1 MSLHLCLSSVAMDL
15 FTVLYFETNWQSVEL
30 KLKWDL
36 SVHRNLRSYLN
47 FSLSIPGHPGSDLHP
62 EHHQQCYK
70 GEKATQCI
78 MERQEFF

>member
-1 MSLHLCLSSVAMDL
+1 M
-15 FTVLYFETNWQSVEL
+15 
-30 KLKWDL
+30 
-36 SVHRNLRSYLN
+36 HRNLRSYLN